1 VDFDAAFMHKLD
13 AKTAISTVSLMMH
26 DRAELLTLVRKNA
39 RCGTDG
45 CCGNDLLYSDYEV
58 DDYFENIFTQ
68 ANRHLLEPV
77 ENIADLQDNQKLLF
91 PSHVYGFVLRSRSWA
106 TFDIDLI
113 KDVEYTDGWD
123 NLVIDP
129 NVKETVLALVK
140 NHARKPD
147 QADSPETALSSV
159 DLVRGK
165 GKGLIILL
173 HGEPGVGKTSTA
185 ECVADHTR
193 RPLFPI
199 TCGDIGDNAE
209 SVERNLENNF
219 QLAHKWGCVLLLDEA
234 E

>member
-1 VDFDAAFMHKLD
+1 MPTLQPKIAPLSLVQHDSYETM
-13 AKTAISTVSLMMH
+13 VSVTKC
-26 DRAELLTLVRKNA
+26 LLCDTH
-39 RCGTDG
+39 G
-45 CCGNDLLYSDYEV
+45 CCGNDIVFQDYEV
-58 DDYFENIFTQ
+58 DDYFEDLHNQ
-68 ANRHLLEPV
+68 GNRHILEPV
-77 ENIADLQDNQKLLF
+77 VNPLDLKENQKVLF
-91 PSHVYGFVLRSRSWA
+91 PCEVYGFALLSRSWA
-106 TFDIDLI
+106 ALDIDLVR
-113 KDVEYTDGWD
+113 DVEYADGWD
-123 NLVIDP
+123 NLVI
-129 NVKETVLALVK
+129 NRTIKETVLALVK
-140 NHARKPD
+140 NHARASD
-147 QADSPETALSSV
+147 QGNSLEGAVSSV

-209 SVERNLENNF
+209 SVEKNLDVNF